1 MIDDIR
7 IEVATLRTIVADLS
21 KVVAENLEEVRELR
35 SLIALDGYIK
45 ARDRELRN
53 ERATAHKYRLIRDL
67 ADHLGPGCIEHSV
80 RRIMAIF
87 DGRRPCPDGATAVVN
102 ELRKHYAAGP
112 GKSTIRRA
120 LSKFPN

>member
-1 MIDDIR
+1 MSDGLKIEQADSQTR
-7 IEVATLRTIVADLS
+7 IAR
-21 KVVAENLEEVRELR
+21 LEKAVRELR
-35 SLIALDGYIK
+35 GLIALDGYIK

-87 DGRRPCPDGATAVVN
+87 DGRRPCPDGATAIVN

-120 LSKFPN
+120 ISKFPN